1 MTGCLPVGT
10 DRDAGSTVCEV
21 SGGWWV
27 VARTVRWIVVEWV
40 DRGGREKERGNGRG
54 RTAGGWAAGRGA
66 GTGPPRGRT
75 DAGAEIGRAGCGRTG
90 GRDAAGCMQAARVAQ
105 VEWEEQG
112 SAVCKTACLLSR

>member
-54 RTAGGWAAGRGA
+54 RTAGGWAAGRGGGD
-66 GTGPPRGRT
+66 GTTTGTDGR
-75 DAGAEIGRAGCGRTG
+75 G
-90 GRDAAGCMQAARVAQ
+90 GRD
-105 VEWEEQG
+105 WESRLWTDGGQGRGGVHAG
-112 SAVCKTACLLSR
+112 SAGGTGRVGRARKRSL

>member
-27 VARTVRWIVVEWV
+27 VARTVRWIVLEWV

-54 RTAGGWAAGRGA
+54 RTAGGWGGGGRGRDDHHGDGRTRGQRLGEQAVDGRGA
-66 GTGPPRGRT
+66 GTRRGACRQRGWHRSSGKSKE
-75 DAGAEIGRAGCGRTG
+75 AQSVRR
-90 GRDAAGCMQAARVAQ
+90 RV
-105 VEWEEQG
+105 
-112 SAVCKTACLLSR
+112 S